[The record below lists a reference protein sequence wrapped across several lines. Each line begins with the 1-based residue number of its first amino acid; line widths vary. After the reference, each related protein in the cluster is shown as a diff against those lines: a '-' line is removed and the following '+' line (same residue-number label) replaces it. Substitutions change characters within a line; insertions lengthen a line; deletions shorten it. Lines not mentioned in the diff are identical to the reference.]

1 MAVTR
6 DTNLLSDPALLEKVD
21 KLRDLNIGQYVPLP
35 QLVVVGDQSS
45 GKSSLLE
52 SLSGV
57 PFPKDQQLCTRYATQ
72 ITSRRTTGSE
82 YVEVRIIPG
91 PRATDEHKTHL
102 GGFCVKLKSS
112 LDLRHQFLD
121 VLKKANEQ
129 MGLRPD
135 LKTGN
140 GAVFSED
147 VLKIEI
153 HGPNEDHL
161 TIIDV
166 PGIFRNTT
174 QGTTTKEDIAMV
186 TALVESYIKES
197 STIILAVLP
206 SNVHIA
212 TQEILELAEEYD
224 KNGERTIGV
233 LTKPDLVLEP
243 STQAAVCDLVQGK
256 DRPLNLGYFLVRNRG
271 CDESAMTQAQL
282 DQTFGKKPW
291 NSLPHDRLGI
301 AALKTYL
308 SPLLLEITRQNF
320 PRLGREIHVKINECN
335 KELDSLG
342 PPRQDERE
350 QRIFLNRVAGT
361 FQNRARAALAADYN
375 SNGVFSQ
382 DALRLITRIANI
394 TEIFNA
400 DFRKKAQSRHFSILG
415 EAGPTL
421 PSEGAVVEC
430 LRSAELSAMKRKLR
444 LLLKNTGVDKY
455 TPDEL
460 EELGDILEKHVPVVG
475 PTEMI
480 TEWINEVYLQSRG
493 LDLGTFNPNF
503 VAMAF
508 AEQSQKWGMMTRIYM
523 RRCIITVHRFIAAT
537 LRSVWPNNHGRG
549 KLWATIVEDLVKKY
563 KAAMDQAQL
572 LVEVEQRMKPY
583 TLNAQFAKALSK
595 ARGERIAKLLEPTAR
610 KDTTQYGEVQSMVN
624 LADISKITQEKRN
637 AQQLQEE
644 IHDIVYAYYYI
655 ALDRFIDN
663 VFQLAVDHHLLH
675 GPSSPLNVFNQDW
688 VINLSPEELERIVGE
703 AKSAKSYRSKLTK
716 KIIDFN
722 KAIEILKS

>member
-1 MAVTR
+1 MAEIR

-21 KLRDLNIGQYVPLP
+21 KLRDLNIGQHVPLP

-91 PRATDEHKTHL
+91 PHATEEHKTHL

-112 LDLRHQFLD
+112 SDLRDQFLH
-121 VLKKANEQ
+121 VLRKANEQ
-129 MGLRPD
+129 MGLRAD

-186 TALVESYIKES
+186 TALVENHIKES

-212 TQEILELAEEYD
+212 TQEILELAEKYD

-233 LTKPDLVLEP
+233 LTKPDLVHEP
-243 STQAAVCDLVQGK
+243 GAQVPVCDLVQGK

-271 CDESAMTQAQL
+271 SDDSARTQLEL
-282 DQTFGKKPW
+282 DQFSEKQPW
-291 NSLPHDRLGI
+291 NSLPRDRLGI
-301 AALKTYL
+301 AALKKFL

-320 PRLGREIHVKINECN
+320 PRLGREINEKIKECN
-335 KELDSLG
+335 KELDTLG

-350 QRIFLNRVAGT
+350 QRIFLNRVAGAL
-361 FQNRARAALAADYN
+361 QDRARAALAADYN
-375 SNGVFSQ
+375 SDAVFSQ
-382 DALRLITRIANI
+382 DKLRLITHIANI
-394 TEIFNA
+394 TDVFNV
-400 DFRKKAQSRHFSILG
+400 DFHRKAHSREFSPVMETEPPLPTEDALTQHGRQFFTLSMIL
-415 EAGPTL
+415 
-421 PSEGAVVEC
+421 
-430 LRSAELSAMKRKLR
+430 KQR
-444 LLLKNTGVDKY
+444 LLLKQWAVDKC
-455 TPDEL
+455 TPGEL
-460 EELGDILEKHVPVVG
+460 EELGDILKHIPAVDV
-475 PTEMI
+475 PTEMVSK
-480 TEWINEVYLQSRG
+480 WINEVYPQSRG

-503 VAMAF
+503 ISMAF
-508 AEQSQKWGMMTRIYM
+508 AEQSSKWGHMTRIYM
-523 RRCIITVHRFIAAT
+523 TRCIITVHRFIATT
-537 LRSVWPNNHGRG
+537 LRSVWPDSRGRG
-549 KLWATIVEDLVKKY
+549 KLWAAIIRHLVEKY
-563 KAAMDQAQL
+563 KAAMDQAEL
-572 LVEVEQRMKPY
+572 LIRVERLKKPY

-595 ARGERIAKLLEPTAR
+595 TRGERIAKVLEPTAR

-624 LADISKITQEKRN
+624 LVDIPKVAQEKHN
-637 AQQLQEE
+637 VEQLQEE
-644 IHDIVYAYYYI
+644 MHDILQAYYQL

-663 VFQLAVDHHLLH
+663 VFQLAVDYHLLH
-675 GPSSPLNVFNQDW
+675 GPSSPLGVFNQEW
-688 VINLSPEELERIVGE
+688 VINLGPEELERIVGE
-703 AKSAKSYRSKLTK
+703 AKSAKSHRSRLQK
-716 KIIDFN
+716 KITDLN
-722 KAIEILKS
+722 RAIEILRS